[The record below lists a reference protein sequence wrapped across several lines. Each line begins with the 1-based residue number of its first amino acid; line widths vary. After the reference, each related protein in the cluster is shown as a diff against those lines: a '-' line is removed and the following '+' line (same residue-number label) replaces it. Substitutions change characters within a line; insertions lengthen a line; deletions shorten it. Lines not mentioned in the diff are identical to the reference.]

1 MYFCLSKVEFES
13 KKSME
18 VLASYS
24 DTLAKEKG
32 DELGILMRY
41 RVDISENTGIVV
53 FIYENKKDFEKHYNE
68 SIKESID
75 MLKTQGHWIQ
85 LNHGDIK
92 SFTVNNNKIKLDFI
106 DQ

>member
-1 MYFCLSKVEFES
+1 MYFCLSKVEFGS